1 MANEFLTTEPPEGET
16 AVALGIFDGVHRAHR
31 KILEAASRAGLE
43 PWVFTFAEGGLPE
56 RKAGAAL
63 LLSPEMKY
71 RLMAGCGIRHCY
83 APEFASVRGLG
94 GEEFVRRVLGERLR
108 AKKVFVGYDFRF
120 GKDARCGVE
129 DLAALCRENGMEL
142 TVIEEMDDMGLP
154 ISATRIREAV
164 ACGDTRTAF
173 RLAGYPFVIDQPVV
187 CGERLGTAYDLPTI
201 NQPIPAGYCVPKFGV
216 YAAAALV
223 GGKLWPA
230 AADVG
235 VKPTVSREGAVM
247 AETHLIGW
255 SGDLYGERVPV
266 FFLSYLREE
275 RAFGSEIELFAH
287 IAADASKA
295 EGEAKSW
302 LDTYGEALLAL
313 LGEK

>member
-1 MANEFLTTEPPEGET
+1 MRNEFLTTEPPEGET

-31 KILEAASRAGLE
+31 KILEAASQTGLE
-43 PWVFTFAEGGLPE
+43 PWVFTFASGQLPE
-56 RKAGAAL
+56 RKAGAPL

-71 RLMAGCGIRHCY
+71 RLMAGCGIRHVY
-83 APEFASVRGLG
+83 APEYASVHGMS
-94 GEEFVRRVLGERLR
+94 GEEFVREVLKDRLH

-120 GKDARCGVE
+120 GRNASCGAAE
-129 DLAALCRENGMEL
+129 LAALCGENGMEL

-164 ACGDTRTAF
+164 ESGDTRTAF

-187 CGERLGTAYDLPTI
+187 SGARLGTVHDLPTI
-201 NQPIPAGYCVPKFGV
+201 NQPIPEGYCVPKFGV
-216 YAAAALV
+216 YAAAALA
-223 GGKLWPA
+223 GGKFWPA

-235 VKPTVSREGAVM
+235 VKPTVSEKGAVM

-255 SGDLYGERVPV
+255 NGDLYGQRVPV
-266 FFLSYLREE
+266 FFLTYLREE
-275 RAFGSEIELFAH
+275 RTFDSETELFAH
-287 IAADASKA
+287 IADDASKA
-295 EGEAKSW
+295 EAEARSW

-313 LGEK
+313 LGEE